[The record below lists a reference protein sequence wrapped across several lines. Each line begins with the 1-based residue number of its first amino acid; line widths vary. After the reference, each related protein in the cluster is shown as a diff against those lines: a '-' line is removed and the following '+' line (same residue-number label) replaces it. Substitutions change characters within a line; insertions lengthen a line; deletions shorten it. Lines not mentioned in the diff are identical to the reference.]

1 MLQGAELQHEATNF
15 YYDPQHKIDA
25 VKILPGEYYVT
36 NRDMLIVTVL
46 GSCVSACIRDPL
58 FNVSGMNHF
67 MLPEGPAEGGVASA
81 SARYGSFAME
91 LLINQ
96 LLKLG
101 ARRNALEAKVFGGGN
116 VLRAL
121 SAGNVAERNAA
132 FVISYLETEKIPVV
146 ARDLGGTQPRKV
158 YQFVKDGRVRVKRLG
173 TLANDSIFERERDY
187 RSRLRVAEPAGE
199 VELFG

>member
-1 MLQGAELQHEATNF
+1 VTVSNDLQHVATNF
-15 YYDPQHKIDA
+15 YFDRVQNIEA

-46 GSCVSACIRDPL
+46 GSCVAACIHDPL
-58 FNVSGMNHF
+58 YGIAGMNHF
-67 MLPEGPAEGGVASA
+67 MLPEGRGSDGVLSA
-81 SARYGSFAME
+81 SARYGGFAME

-121 SAGNVAERNAA
+121 SAGNVADRNAA
-132 FVISYLETEKIPVV
+132 FVLEYLKTENIPV
-146 ARDLGGTQPRKV
+146 AAQDLGGTLPRKV
-158 YQFVKDGRVRVKRLG
+158 YQFARTGRVRVKRLAE
-173 TLANDSIFERERDY
+173 TRNDTIFERERTY
-187 RSRLRVAEPAGE
+187 RSKLVAAPAGDI
-199 VELFG
+199 ELFG

>member
-1 MLQGAELQHEATNF
+1 VSVGLDIQHEASNF
-15 YYDPQHKIDA
+15 YYDHTHRIDA
-25 VKILPGEYYVT
+25 VKLLPGEYYVT

-58 FNVSGMNHF
+58 LNLAGMNHF
-67 MLPEGPAEGGVASA
+67 MLPDGPVEGGVASA
-81 SARYGSFAME
+81 SARYGGFAME

-116 VLRAL
+116 VLRGL
-121 SAGNVAERNAA
+121 SASNVAQRNAE
-132 FVISYLETEKIPVV
+132 FVLAYLDTEKIPIV
-146 ARDLGGTQPRKV
+146 AHDLGGTRPRKI
-158 YQFVKDGRVRVKRLG
+158 YQFVKNGRVRVKRLG
-173 TLANDSIFERERDY
+173 STANDTLFQRERDY
-187 RSRLRVAEPAGE
+187 RSRLVVSEPAGD